1 MSYETLLVER
11 DGALLDVTLNRPK
24 KLNAMD
30 AVMFDELPLM
40 ADEAASDDSVRA
52 VFLQGAGRAFCA
64 GADLSEAD
72 ERGQLTPLEFR
83 RWLMGANSVVR
94 KLYRLEKPVV
104 AAIHGPAAGAGCNLA
119 LSADVRFVSE
129 QGYFMQ
135 VFSKRGL
142 VPDFGGLWLLPRL
155 VGQARAREL
164 FLSGRKV
171 MGPEAVEIGL
181 ASRLCPQESVIEE
194 ARAFAA
200 ELSEGPTQCFGILK
214 AGMNMAADA
223 TLEQVLEYEAYAQ
236 SIARLSQDTGEAV
249 MAFLEKRDP
258 RFTGR

>member
-11 DGALLDVTLNRPK
+11 NGALLDVMLNRPE
-24 KLNAMD
+24 KLNAINMT
-30 AVMFDELPLM
+30 MFDELPRM
-40 ADEAASDDSVRA
+40 ADEAAADDGVRA
-52 VFLQGAGRAFCA
+52 VFLHGAGRAFCS
-64 GADLSEAD
+64 GADLSAVD
-72 ERGQLTPLEFR
+72 ERGDLTPMQFR
-83 RWLMGANSVVR
+83 RWLMGANSAVS

-104 AAIHGPAAGAGCNLA
+104 AAIQGAAAGAGCNLVLA
-119 LSADVRFVSE
+119 TDVRFVSE

-142 VPDFGGLWLLPRL
+142 VPDFGGLWLLPRM

-171 MGPEAVEIGL
+171 MGREAVEIGL

-194 ARAFAA
+194 ARAFAV
-200 ELSEGPTQCFGILK
+200 ELSEGPTQTYGIVK

-223 TLEQVLEYEAYAQ
+223 TLEQILEYEAYAQ
-236 SIARLSQDTGEAV
+236 GIVQISEDTQEAIA
-249 MAFLEKRDP
+249 AFLEKRAP

>member
-11 DGALLDVTLNRPK
+11 DGTLLDVTLNRPD
-24 KLNAMD
+24 KLNAMNL
-30 AVMFDELPLM
+30 AMFDELPLL
-40 ADEAASDDSVRA
+40 ADEAAADEAVRA
-52 VFLQGAGRAFCA
+52 VFLHGAGRAFCS

-72 ERGQLTPLEFR
+72 ERADLTPLQFR
-83 RWLMGANSVVR
+83 RWLMGANSVVS

-104 AAIHGPAAGAGCNLA
+104 TAIHGPAAGAGCNLA
-119 LSADVRFVSE
+119 LATDVRFVSE

-155 VGQARAREL
+155 VGQARAKEL

-194 ARAFAA
+194 ARAFAK
-200 ELSEGPTQCFGILK
+200 ELSEGPTQCYAILK

-223 TLEQVLEYEAYAQ
+223 SLEQILEYEAYAQ
-236 SIARLSQDTGEAV
+236 SITRISEDTDEAV
-249 MAFLEKRDP
+249 AAFLEKRTP
-258 RFTGR
+258 RYTGR

>member
-11 DGALLDVTLNRPK
+11 DGSLLDVTLNRPE
-24 KLNAMD
+24 KLNSMSFA
-30 AVMFDELPLM
+30 MFDELPRM
-40 ADEAASDDSVRA
+40 ADEAAADEAVRA
-52 VFLQGAGRAFCA
+52 VFLHGAGRAFCS
-64 GADLSEAD
+64 GADLSAVD
-72 ERGQLTPLEFR
+72 ERGDLTPLQFR
-83 RWLMGANSVVR
+83 RWLMGANSVVS
-94 KLYRLEKPVV
+94 KLYHLEKPVV
-104 AAIHGPAAGAGCNLA
+104 AAIQGPAAGAGCNLA
-119 LSADVRFVSE
+119 LSTDVRFVSE

-155 VGQARAREL
+155 VGQARAKEL

-181 ASRLCPQESVIEE
+181 ASRLCPQESVIAE
-194 ARAFAA
+194 ARSFAK
-200 ELSEGPTQCFGILK
+200 ELSEGPSQCYGILK

-223 TLEQVLEYEAYAQ
+223 SLEQILEYEAYAQ
-236 SIARLSQDTGEAV
+236 GITRISEDTEEAV
-249 MAFLEKRDP
+249 AAFLEKRTP